1 MIVDIILLFLLN
13 GLLQPAVSIIQ
24 FLLGLVGLAPVQV
37 V

>member
-1 MIVDIILLFLLN
+1 MIVDIVLLFLLN
-13 GLLQPAVSIIQ
+13 GLLQPAVSIIV